1 MALPPLNGL
10 LALEAVIRLN
20 SVSRAAAELGVSQ
33 PAISQRLRALERH
46 FGRKL
51 INRTS
56 TGFSTAPD
64 VEVFAARLATS
75 LEDIRQA
82 SAAFRSDSRSHE
94 NRLTIAVLSTFAQ
107 RWLIPRLVGFQRAYP
122 DVDVHLMTTSLP
134 ADLERPDAD
143 ISIRCGVG
151 RWRGCVSHFLVRN
164 QIFPV
169 ANPDYVE
176 RYRLRKPKDL
186 GRATCIRVDA
196 SPRDA
201 DWSRWLEA
209 AGVTNASPRSW
220 QSYVTSTH
228 AVEAATAGLGVAMA
242 HSPFVSDSLAS
253 GRLVKPFDTDVDDTD
268 GDYFLVYRATKD
280 VPRHVRLFRDWLTD
294 QARN

>member
-1 MALPPLNGL
+1 M
-10 LALEAVIRLN
+10 
-20 SVSRAAAELGVSQ
+20 SQ
-33 PAISQRLRALERH
+33 PAISQRLRALEHH

-56 TGFSTAPD
+56 TGFSTMPD
-64 VEVFAARLATS
+64 VEVFAARLSVS

-82 SAAFRSDSRSHE
+82 SAAFRTDSRKRE

-107 RWLIPRLVGFQRAYP
+107 RWLIPRLVGFQQANP
-122 DVDVHLMTTSLP
+122 EIDVHLLTTSLP

-143 ISIRCGVG
+143 ISIRCGSG
-151 RWRGCVSHFLVRN
+151 RWPGCVSQFLVSN

-176 RYRLRKPKDL
+176 RCKLRKPSDL
-186 GRATCIRVDA
+186 QRAACIRVDA

-201 DWSRWLEA
+201 DWLRWLEA
-209 AGVTNASPRSW
+209 AGVADASPRSW
-220 QSYVTSTH
+220 QSYATSTH

-253 GRLVKPFDTDVDDTD
+253 GRLIKPFDTECDDID
-268 GDYFLVYRATKD
+268 GDYFLVYRSTQNVA
-280 VPRHVRLFRDWLTD
+280 RRVRLFRDWLGS
-294 QARN
+294 QV